1 MTDSILTKS
10 QIQLMLN
17 LQDSINSV
25 IDQTWRE
32 KEHPW
37 YRAVW
42 TECAEMLEHVGWK
55 WWKYTEQDIGQIH
68 LEIVDIWH
76 FGLSEMLMKEDVES
90 ISNSILL
97 NFKNFTIKTEEND
110 IESLRA
116 SIENFALFTLKN
128 KKFSKELFVNIMIKS
143 NLNPLELFK
152 MYVGK
157 NTLNKFRQD
166 HGYKTGEYI
175 KVWEDQEDNVWLS
188 KITAHIPPSDDDYA
202 NKIYNS
208 LEKKYTSI
216 KNNIGK

>member
-1 MTDSILTKS
+1 MLTKS

-25 IDQTWRE
+25 IDQNWRE
-32 KEHPW
+32 KAHPW

-55 WWKYTEQDIGQIH
+55 WWKYTEQDIEQIH

-76 FGLSEMLMKEDVES
+76 FALSEMLMKGDIEL
-90 ISNSILL
+90 ITNFILL
-97 NFKNFTIKTEEND
+97 NFKSFTISNEEND
-110 IESLRA
+110 IENLRN
-116 SIENFALFTLKN
+116 SIEDFALYTLKN
-128 KKFSKELFVNIMIKS
+128 KSFSAELFVQIMINS
-143 NLNPLELFK
+143 NLNPLDLFK

-175 KVWEDQEDNVWLS
+175 KIWDKQEDNVWLS
-188 KITAHIPPSDDDYA
+188 KFTSQISPSDDDFADKIYHA
-202 NKIYNS
+202 LEEKYTAIKNKIG
-208 LEKKYTSI
+208 E
-216 KNNIGK
+216 